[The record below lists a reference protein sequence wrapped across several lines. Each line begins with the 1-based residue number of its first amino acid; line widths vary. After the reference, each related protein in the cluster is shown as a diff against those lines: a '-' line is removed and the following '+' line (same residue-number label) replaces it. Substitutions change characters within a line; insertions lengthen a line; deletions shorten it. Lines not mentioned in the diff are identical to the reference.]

1 MKKLL
6 VTALAVLATSVFAGD
21 SVTLEGQHID
31 NIGSNAQSQYVLT
44 AKKDITSN
52 FAGDVAFQ
60 NAQTQNTEALSTR
73 LEFGLTGSYSAFGP
87 IGVYTRAAVGEK
99 YTNTTNFG
107 YYSIEP
113 GVVVAVPGVAGLGVK
128 AGYRFRTAIQDDVNH
143 DETRTGRIGA
153 SYAFTKNDSVG
164 VRYDRVSG
172 DSTQKVYAASYTRS
186 F

>member
-1 MKKLL
+1 MKKVLA
-6 VTALAVLATSVFAGD
+6 TALFAVLATTAFAD

-31 NIGSNAQSQYVLT
+31 NIGNNAQTEYVLT
-44 AKKDITSN
+44 AKKDITGN
-52 FAGDVAFQ
+52 FAADVAFN
-60 NAQTQNTEALSTR
+60 NAQTQNTESLSSR
-73 LEFGLTGSYSAFGP
+73 LEFGLTGSYAVFGP

-107 YYSIEP
+107 YYSVEP
-113 GVVVAVPGVAGLGVK
+113 GVTVAVPGVAGLGVK

-153 SYAFTKNDSVG
+153 SYAFTKNDTVG

-172 DSTQKVYAASYTRS
+172 DNTQKVYAASYTRS